1 MTFYNT
7 EQITLSQSTNTNNHL
22 HSILLQATVLLT
34 NSKPAT
40 TTKNR
45 NQLKARAKNQM
56 KSNEKC
62 FSICNNK

>member
-40 TTKNR
+40 TK
-45 NQLKARAKNQM
+45 KKE
-56 KSNEKC
+56 KSIKSESKKPNEVE
-62 FSICNNK
+62 

>member
-7 EQITLSQSTNTNNHL
+7 EQITLSQFTNTNNHL

-40 TTKNR
+40 TTK
-45 NQLKARAKNQM
+45 KIE
-56 KSNEKC
+56 KSIKSESKKPNEVE
-62 FSICNNK
+62 